1 MVKLKNSMKRIGAL
15 LLSLMLTVSVIPE
28 GIYAE
33 AGTELKLGK
42 AENVGSLE
50 TDGYEW
56 NRESFELKLKDADI
70 KSVVIDSVKN
80 HPITIFLEGNSNIES
95 LELTSYVSQGTAGNL
110 TIKGN
115 GALNIVDYTNTGS
128 SDYLLVDTGAEVI
141 IENSFQQYMGKLEV
155 KGTLTAKGAREWDS
169 YSIYAKYVSIGTGG
183 RINALGKTGIKIY
196 NSLSEEVPAF
206 EIAEGGALYAPSSE
220 SGLTVYTAATE
231 LTPDN
236 VSNAIKLPDGYFN
249 ENSSYGIKIVTE
261 DGYRNNYAA
270 VICSGKMDPVLEA
283 ETVTGAGA
291 LTLGIGNVVT
301 VGDATWQK
309 GSSKSV
315 VLISDAE
322 FSWFENL
329 IVDNSIVNTGDYDVE
344 AGSTVITL
352 KPEYLE
358 TLSEGEHIVRIM
370 FTGGEG
376 IAKVNVTHIHSGNA
390 VETPATCT
398 KEGVKTYYKCNICG
412 KYFEDAEFKTEIKDI
427 ESWKSANVINK
438 LSHTEEG
445 PWYKNADVHYKKCSE
460 CGAKLSEEAHSYSE
474 WKTDQEATEDAAGSK
489 HRDCTVCGCRE
500 TKEIA
505 KIPHSHKAELVE
517 TPSTCTVQGVQNYY
531 TCVCGKI
538 FEDAECI
545 IEIKDLES
553 WKQGHLLE
561 LKAHA
566 EDGSWY
572 KNADVHYKK
581 CSECGTK
588 LSEEA
593 HSYSEWKTDQNAT
606 EDAAGSKHRDCTVCG
621 YRETEE
627 IAKLPHSHKAEL
639 IPGKEATTEHTGLK
653 ECYKCQSCNR
663 YFEDAECRK
672 EIKGDINKW
681 RTIPKKAVAKTE
693 KKTSAK
699 QVVYEETEVTPL
711 AESAKNT
718 ILKEDK
724 KEVKTEDKKTN
735 EDNEE
740 KQKPESE
747 TEKENSMVPVVILI
761 ISAVCIA
768 AVAGTL
774 FFRKKHN

>member
-1 MVKLKNSMKRIGAL
+1 MKIKNSMKRIGAL

-141 IENSFQQYMGKLEV
+141 IEKSFQQYMGKLEV

-169 YSIYAKYVSIGTGG
+169 YSIYAKYVCIGTGG

-231 LTPDN
+231 LTTDN

-261 DGYRNNYAA
+261 DGYQNNYAA

-427 ESWKSANVINK
+427 ESWKNANVINK

-474 WKTDQEATEDAAGSK
+474 WKTDQE
-489 HRDCTVCGCRE
+489 
-500 TKEIA
+500 
-505 KIPHSHKAELVE
+505 
-517 TPSTCTVQGVQNYY
+517 
-531 TCVCGKI
+531 
-538 FEDAECI
+538 
-545 IEIKDLES
+545 
-553 WKQGHLLE
+553 
-561 LKAHA
+561 
-566 EDGSWY
+566 
-572 KNADVHYKK
+572 
-581 CSECGTK
+581 
-588 LSEEA
+588 
-593 HSYSEWKTDQNAT
+593 AT

-693 KKTSAK
+693 EKSSAK

-711 AESAKNT
+711 AESAKDT
-718 ILKEDK
+718 ILKEEKQEVK
-724 KEVKTEDKKTN
+724 KELKTEDKKTN

-761 ISAVCIA
+761 IAAVCIA

>member
-115 GALNIVDYTNTGS
+115 GVLNIVDYTNTGS

-141 IENSFQQYMGKLEV
+141 IEKSFQQYMGKLEV

-206 EIAEGGALYAPSSE
+206 EIAEGGVLYAPSSE

-261 DGYRNNYAA
+261 DGYQNNYAA

-291 LTLGIGNVVT
+291 LTLGIGNMVT
-301 VGDATWQK
+301 GGDVTWQK

-390 VETPATCT
+390 VETPANCT
-398 KEGVKTYYKCNICG
+398 KEGVKTHYKCNICG

-427 ESWKSANVINK
+427 ESWKNANVINK
-438 LSHTEEG
+438 LSHTEDG
-445 PWYKNADVHYKKCSE
+445 PWYKKADVHYKKCSE

-489 HRDCTVCGCRE
+489 HRDCTVCG
-500 TKEIA
+500 
-505 KIPHSHKAELVE
+505 
-517 TPSTCTVQGVQNYY
+517 
-531 TCVCGKI
+531 
-538 FEDAECI
+538 
-545 IEIKDLES
+545 
-553 WKQGHLLE
+553 
-561 LKAHA
+561 
-566 EDGSWY
+566 
-572 KNADVHYKK
+572 
-581 CSECGTK
+581 
-588 LSEEA
+588 
-593 HSYSEWKTDQNAT
+593 
-606 EDAAGSKHRDCTVCG
+606 

-627 IAKLPHSHKAEL
+627 IAKLPHSHKAEFL
-639 IPGKEATTEHTGLK
+639 PGKEATTEHTGLK

-693 KKTSAK
+693 EKSSAK

-711 AESAKNT
+711 TESAKDT
-718 ILKEDK
+718 ILKEEKQEVK

-747 TEKENSMVPVVILI
+747 TEKEKENSMVPVVILI